1 MKRKISWNIK
11 IQLYLPPKNRNF
23 SLKVRKEI
31 MIGVNEDEVKLNSKT
46 REKRKQSRKKT
57 QMWSSEAE
65 KNALICDPLTEK
77 YHGKIS

>member
-23 SLKVRKEI
+23 SLKIRKEI

-46 REKRKQSRKKT
+46 REE
-57 QMWSSEAE
+57 EAE
-65 KNALICDPLTEK
+65 QEENTDVVK
-77 YHGKIS
+77 